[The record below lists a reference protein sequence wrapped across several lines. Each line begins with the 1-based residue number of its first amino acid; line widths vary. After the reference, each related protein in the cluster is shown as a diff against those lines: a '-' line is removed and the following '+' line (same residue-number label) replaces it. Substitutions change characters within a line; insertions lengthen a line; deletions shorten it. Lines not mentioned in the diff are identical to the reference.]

1 MVKGKNKIIWKPY
14 RNSVKEWG
22 TKEESRGGEEEA
34 NRVQAYR
41 RRGRENQ
48 INHQRREMGVE
59 KQVVRPGTGPK
70 PLPGQNVTVHCTGFG
85 SSRHSLFPFLNPKYD
100 TFVPRFANN

>member
-34 NRVQAYR
+34 NRVQAVYR

-48 INHQRREMGVE
+48 INQSIIKEERWEWRS
-59 KQVVRPGTGPK
+59 KW
-70 PLPGQNVTVHCTGFG
+70 
-85 SSRHSLFPFLNPKYD
+85 
-100 TFVPRFANN
+100 